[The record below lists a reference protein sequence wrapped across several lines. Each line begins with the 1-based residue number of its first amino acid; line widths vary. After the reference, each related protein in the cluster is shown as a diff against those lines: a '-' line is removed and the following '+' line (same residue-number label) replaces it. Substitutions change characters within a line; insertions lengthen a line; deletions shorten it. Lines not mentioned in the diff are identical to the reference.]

1 MTIFHFI
8 RHAEHD
14 LLGHELVGRRP
25 GVHLNENGRV
35 QAARLAAVFS
45 CTSLDG
51 VLCSPRERARET
63 ADPIAARQEC
73 PVTVTTALDEI
84 DFGEWTGCS
93 FSELNNDPR
102 WHRFN
107 HVRGIAMV
115 PGGELLLEAQARVLR
130 LMDEL
135 RQRRPEG
142 RFVLV
147 SHGDVIR
154 GVLTQLGGQPLD
166 FIRRIEVSPA
176 AVSTILLDEGE
187 PQILAV
193 NVKCDG
199 HV

>member
-14 LLGHELVGRRP
+14 LLGRELVGRRP
-25 GVHLNENGRV
+25 GVHLNENGRA

-45 CTSLDG
+45 HTPLDD
-51 VLCSPRERARET
+51 VFCSPRERARET
-63 ADPIAARQEC
+63 ADPIAARHERSA
-73 PVTVTTALDEI
+73 TVATALDEI
-84 DFGEWTGCS
+84 DFGEWTGRS
-93 FSELNNDPR
+93 FSDLNDDPR

-130 LMDEL
+130 LMEEL

-166 FIRRIEVSPA
+166 LIRRVEVSPA
-176 AVSTILLDEGE
+176 AISTIRLNEGE